1 MYKLIADDLEK
12 VLNEAK
18 SMGCNNVAAF
28 RHIPLENV
36 QTVVTALQKQVPMKP
51 TFQGDG
57 YADDSIVYDTWICPN
72 CGKDYEVEYDEYK
85 YCPECGQKID
95 WTEVK

>member
-18 SMGCNNVAAF
+18 SMGCNDVAAF

-51 TFQGDG
+51 IFHSENFEQIT
-57 YADDSIVYDTWICPN
+57 I
-72 CGKDYEVEYDEYK
+72 
-85 YCPECGQKID
+85 
-95 WTEVK
+95 

>member
-18 SMGCNNVAAF
+18 SMGCNDVAAF

-36 QTVVTALQKQVPMKP
+36 QTVVTALNKQIPMKP
-51 TFQGDG
+51 TIYVAILQDAIRLEG
-57 YADDSIVYDTWICPN
+57 
-72 CGKDYEVEYDEYK
+72 
-85 YCPECGQKID
+85 
-95 WTEVK
+95 

>member
-1 MYKLIADDLEK
+1 MYRYIADDLEK

-18 SMGCNNVAAF
+18 SMGCNDVAAF

-51 TFQGDG
+51 TFTGDG
-57 YADDSIVYDTWICPN
+57 YAWTCPN
-72 CGKDYEVEYDEYK
+72 CGKDYEVEYDEYE

-95 WTEVK
+95 WS

>member
-18 SMGCNNVAAF
+18 SMGCNDVAAF

-36 QTVVTALQKQVPMKP
+36 QTVVTALQK
-51 TFQGDG
+51 
-57 YADDSIVYDTWICPN
+57 
-72 CGKDYEVEYDEYK
+72 
-85 YCPECGQKID
+85 
-95 WTEVK
+95 

>member
-1 MYKLIADDLEK
+1 MYRYIADDLEK

-18 SMGCNNVAAF
+18 SMGCNDVAAF

-51 TFQGDG
+51 TFTG
-57 YADDSIVYDTWICPN
+57 TWTCPN
-72 CGKDYEVEYDEYK
+72 CGKDYDVEYDEYE
-85 YCPECGQKID
+85 YCPEYGQKID
-95 WTEVK
+95 WS

>member
-18 SMGCNNVAAF
+18 SMGCNDVAAF

-51 TFQGDG
+51 TFQ
-57 YADDSIVYDTWICPN
+57 
-72 CGKDYEVEYDEYK
+72 
-85 YCPECGQKID
+85 
-95 WTEVK
+95 

>member
-1 MYKLIADDLEK
+1 MYRYIADDLEK

-18 SMGCNNVAAF
+18 SMGCNDVAAF

-51 TFQGDG
+51 TFTGDG
-57 YADDSIVYDTWICPN
+57 YAWTCHN
-72 CGKDYEVEYDEYK
+72 CGKDYEVEYDEYE

-95 WTEVK
+95 WS